1 MNVGSRGQYQ
11 KIFFM
16 MNPNAI
22 HFQFSPPL
30 TLPYWHLA
38 LFRGMQLCWAKRL
51 MIILIFR
58 EWQYSAYRS
67 YIHSIFGGLGRMQ
80 RKVIPA
86 CVVVAI

>member
-1 MNVGSRGQYQ
+1 
-11 KIFFM
+11 
-16 MNPNAI
+16 
-22 HFQFSPPL
+22 
-30 TLPYWHLA
+30 
-38 LFRGMQLCWAKRL
+38 

-86 CVVVAI
+86 CVVVAIRKTFPEPNNQYDGYH